1 MNKIFKLI
9 TSISFLF
16 FSINAALSEE
26 NFFNE
31 ALKMYQNE
39 KYEDARFMLERNIV
53 FNPKDAKSYLY
64 LAKIYNHEEDQ
75 NKEEYNLETT
85 LLIEPNNEEA
95 ILMLMKIALKKS
107 NYSKVNDLSQTFIK
121 VCKKLCDE
129 NNEIQK
135 SLKNIEPATM
145 SLDQNLNKILIIDF
159 GSQFTQLI
167 ARRIREL
174 GVFSEIVSHKKIKI
188 KHIDKSIKGII
199 LSGGPLNVYEINK
212 YSFDKKI
219 INLSIPILG
228 ICFGHQILSKL
239 NGGRVKQSKH
249 REFGLAN
256 IYKKNESLLIKNFF
270 NKQKSKKVW
279 MSHADQVSKLPKNF
293 KVIASSTN
301 SKFAIVENKLNKF
314 YGIQFHPEVT
324 HTENGKKL
332 ISNFIFLIC
341 KIKRNWSSKDQKI
354 QLIKEVKDQVGS
366 EKVICALSGGVDSSV
381 VAQLLNKAIGKKLY
395 CIFVNTGL
403 LRKNEEVQVVQ
414 TFKKRLKINL
424 IYVNAEK
431 EFLKKLHNV
440 SDPEKKRKI
449 IGNLFIKIFE
459 RYAKKIKNVKFLAQG
474 TLYPDL
480 IESRSV
486 TGSQTSKI
494 KSHHNVGG
502 LPKKMKLKLVEPLK
516 FLFKDEVR
524 KLGLE
529 LNLNKD
535 IISRHPFPGP
545 GLAIRMPGLITNE
558 KIKILK
564 EADYYFIQALRDH
577 GLYHK
582 IWQAYAALLPV
593 KTVGVMGDNRTYEYL
608 CLLRAITSEDGMTA
622 DFYEF
627 KKSFM
632 ETISNKIVNSIRGIN
647 RVVYDITS
655 KPPSTIE
662 LE

>member
-1 MNKIFKLI
+1 MI
-9 TSISFLF
+9 
-16 FSINAALSEE
+16 
-26 NFFNE
+26 
-31 ALKMYQNE
+31 
-39 KYEDARFMLERNIV
+39 
-53 FNPKDAKSYLY
+53 
-64 LAKIYNHEEDQ
+64 
-75 NKEEYNLETT
+75 
-85 LLIEPNNEEA
+85 
-95 ILMLMKIALKKS
+95 
-107 NYSKVNDLSQTFIK
+107 
-121 VCKKLCDE
+121 
-129 NNEIQK
+129 
-135 SLKNIEPATM
+135 
-145 SLDQNLNKILIIDF
+145 LDQNLDKVVIIDF

-174 GVFSEIVSHKKIKI
+174 GVFSEIVSHKKIRTN
-188 KHIDKSIKGII
+188 DLNQNVRGII
-199 LSGGPLNVYEINK
+199 LSGGPLNVYQINK

-219 INLSIPILG
+219 LELNIPILG

-239 NGGRVKQSKH
+239 NGGRVRQSKH

-256 IYKKNESLLIKNFF
+256 IFKKRDSLITKNFYGVKKT
-270 NKQKSKKVW
+270 KQVW

-293 KVIASSTN
+293 QVIASSTN
-301 SKFAIVENKLNKF
+301 SNYAIVENKLKKY
-314 YGIQFHPEVT
+314 YGVQFHPEVT

-332 ISNFIFLIC
+332 ISNFVFLIC
-341 KIKRNWSSKDQKI
+341 KIKKNWSSKDQKI
-354 QLIKEVKDQVGS
+354 KLINEVRDQVGS
-366 EKVICALSGGVDSSV
+366 NKVICALSGGVDSSV

-403 LRKNEEVQVVQ
+403 LRKDEETQVVR
-414 TFKKRLKINL
+414 TFKKRLKMNL

-431 EFLKKLHNV
+431 EFLGKLKNV

-459 RYAKKIKNVKFLAQG
+459 RYAKKIKDVKFLAQG

-480 IESRSV
+480 IESKSV

-502 LPKKMKLKLVEPLK
+502 LPKKMNLKLVEPLK

-529 LNLNKD
+529 LKLSKE

-545 GLAIRMPGLITNE
+545 GLAIRMPGIITNE

-564 EADYYFIQALRDH
+564 EADYFFIQALKDH

-622 DFYEF
+622 DFFEF
-627 KKSFM
+627 RKSFM
-632 ETISNKIVNSIRGIN
+632 QTISNKIVNSIRGIN
-647 RVVYDITS
+647 RVVYDVTS

>member
-1 MNKIFKLI
+1 
-9 TSISFLF
+9 
-16 FSINAALSEE
+16 
-26 NFFNE
+26 
-31 ALKMYQNE
+31 
-39 KYEDARFMLERNIV
+39 
-53 FNPKDAKSYLY
+53 
-64 LAKIYNHEEDQ
+64 
-75 NKEEYNLETT
+75 
-85 LLIEPNNEEA
+85 
-95 ILMLMKIALKKS
+95 
-107 NYSKVNDLSQTFIK
+107 
-121 VCKKLCDE
+121 
-129 NNEIQK
+129 
-135 SLKNIEPATM
+135 M
-145 SLDQNLNKILIIDF
+145 SLDLRLDKILIIDF

-167 ARRIREL
+167 ARRIREI
-174 GVFSEIVSHKKIKI
+174 GIYSEIVSHKKIKNKDI
-188 KHIDKSIKGII
+188 INSVKGII
-199 LSGGPLNVYEINK
+199 LSGGPLNVYELNK

-219 INLSIPILG
+219 IENKIPVLG

-239 NGGRVKQSKH
+239 NGGKVKQSKH

-256 IYKKNESLLIKNFF
+256 IYKKKDSLLTKNFF
-270 NKQKSKKVW
+270 TRKKMIKVW

-293 KVIASSTN
+293 SVIASSQN
-301 SKFAIVENKLNKF
+301 SKFAMVENKLKKF
-314 YGIQFHPEVT
+314 YGVQFHPEVT

-332 ISNFIFLIC
+332 IRNFIFEIC
-341 KIKRNWSSKDQKI
+341 KIKKNWTSKDQKI
-354 QLIKEVKDQVGS
+354 KLIKEVRNQVSGN
-366 EKVICALSGGVDSSV
+366 KVICALSGGVDSSV
-381 VAQLLNKAIGKKLY
+381 VAQLLNKAIGKNLY

-403 LRKNEEVQVVQ
+403 LRKNEEKQVVS
-414 TFKKRLKINL
+414 TFKKKLKMNL

-431 EFLKKLHNV
+431 EFIRKLKNI

-480 IESRSV
+480 IESKSV

-529 LNLNKD
+529 LNLSKE

-545 GLAIRMPGLITNE
+545 GLAIRMPGIITKE
-558 KIKILK
+558 KINILK
-564 EADYYFIQALRDH
+564 EADHYFIQALRDH
-577 GLYHK
+577 KLYHK

-627 KKSFM
+627 KKSFIQ
-632 ETISNKIVNSIRGIN
+632 EISNKIVNSIRGIN

>member
-1 MNKIFKLI
+1 
-9 TSISFLF
+9 
-16 FSINAALSEE
+16 
-26 NFFNE
+26 
-31 ALKMYQNE
+31 
-39 KYEDARFMLERNIV
+39 
-53 FNPKDAKSYLY
+53 
-64 LAKIYNHEEDQ
+64 
-75 NKEEYNLETT
+75 
-85 LLIEPNNEEA
+85 
-95 ILMLMKIALKKS
+95 
-107 NYSKVNDLSQTFIK
+107 
-121 VCKKLCDE
+121 
-129 NNEIQK
+129 
-135 SLKNIEPATM
+135 M
-145 SLDQNLNKILIIDF
+145 SLDQSLNKILIIDF

-174 GVFSEIVSHKKIKI
+174 GVFSEIISHKKIKN
-188 KHIDKSIKGII
+188 KNIDNSIKGII

-219 INLSIPILG
+219 IKNGIPVLG

-256 IYKKNESLLIKNFF
+256 IYKKKDSLLIKKFF
-270 NKQKSKKVW
+270 NNKKFIKVW

-293 KVIASSTN
+293 KVIASSKN
-301 SKFAIVENKLNKF
+301 SKFAIVENKSKKF
-314 YGIQFHPEVT
+314 YGVQFHPEVT

-341 KIKRNWSSKDQKI
+341 GIKKNWSLKDQKMK
-354 QLIKEVKDQVGS
+354 LIKDVRDQVG
-366 EKVICALSGGVDSSV
+366 ENKVICALSGGVDSSV

-403 LRKNEEVQVVQ
+403 LRKNEEKQVVE

-431 EFLKKLHNV
+431 EFIKKLTNV

-459 RYAKKIKNVKFLAQG
+459 IYAKKIKNVKFLAQG

-480 IESRSV
+480 IESKSV

-502 LPKKMKLKLVEPLK
+502 LPKKMKLKLLEPLK

-529 LNLNKD
+529 LNLSKE

-545 GLAIRMPGLITNE
+545 GLAIRMPGIITKE
-558 KIKILK
+558 KISILK
-564 EADYYFIQALRDH
+564 EADHYFIQSLKEH
-577 GLYHK
+577 GLYNK

-627 KKSFM
+627 KKSFIQI
-632 ETISNKIVNSIRGIN
+632 ISNKIVNSIRGIN

>member
-1 MNKIFKLI
+1 
-9 TSISFLF
+9 
-16 FSINAALSEE
+16 
-26 NFFNE
+26 
-31 ALKMYQNE
+31 
-39 KYEDARFMLERNIV
+39 
-53 FNPKDAKSYLY
+53 
-64 LAKIYNHEEDQ
+64 
-75 NKEEYNLETT
+75 
-85 LLIEPNNEEA
+85 
-95 ILMLMKIALKKS
+95 
-107 NYSKVNDLSQTFIK
+107 
-121 VCKKLCDE
+121 
-129 NNEIQK
+129 
-135 SLKNIEPATM
+135 M
-145 SLDQNLNKILIIDF
+145 SLNQSLNKILIIDF

-167 ARRIREL
+167 ARRIREF
-174 GVFSEIVSHKKIKI
+174 GVFSEIISHKKIKNKNI
-188 KHIDKSIKGII
+188 NNTVKGII
-199 LSGGPLNVYEINK
+199 LSGGPLNVYELKK

-219 INLSIPILG
+219 IQRGIPILG
-228 ICFGHQILSKL
+228 ICFGHQILSKI
-239 NGGRVKQSKH
+239 NGGKVKQSKN

-256 IYKKNESLLIKNFF
+256 IFKKKDSLLTKKFF
-270 NKQKSKKVW
+270 KGKRSIKVW
-279 MSHADQVSKLPKNF
+279 MSHADEVSKLPKNF
-293 KVIASSTN
+293 TVIASSVN
-301 SKFAIVENKLNKF
+301 SKFAIVENKSKNF
-314 YGIQFHPEVT
+314 YGVQFHPEVT
-324 HTENGKKL
+324 HTENGRT
-332 ISNFIFLIC
+332 IIRNFIFLVC
-341 KIKRNWSSKDQKI
+341 KIKKNWSAKNQKI
-354 QLIKEVKDQVGS
+354 KLINEVKNQVGNN
-366 EKVICALSGGVDSSV
+366 KVICALSGGVDSSV

-403 LRKNEEVQVVQ
+403 LRKNEEKQVIS
-414 TFKKRLKINL
+414 TFKKKLKINL

-431 EFLKKLHNV
+431 EFLRKLKNI

-480 IESRSV
+480 IESKSV

-502 LPKKMKLKLVEPLK
+502 LPKKMKLNLVEPLK

-524 KLGLE
+524 NLGLE
-529 LNLNKD
+529 LHLSKE

-545 GLAIRMPGLITNE
+545 GLAIRMPGIITRE
-558 KIKILK
+558 KINILK
-564 EADYYFIQALRDH
+564 EADNYFIQALKDNN
-577 GLYHK
+577 LYHK

-627 KKSFM
+627 KKSFIQ
-632 ETISNKIVNSIRGIN
+632 EISNKIVNSIRGIN

>member
-1 MNKIFKLI
+1 
-9 TSISFLF
+9 
-16 FSINAALSEE
+16 
-26 NFFNE
+26 
-31 ALKMYQNE
+31 
-39 KYEDARFMLERNIV
+39 
-53 FNPKDAKSYLY
+53 
-64 LAKIYNHEEDQ
+64 
-75 NKEEYNLETT
+75 
-85 LLIEPNNEEA
+85 
-95 ILMLMKIALKKS
+95 
-107 NYSKVNDLSQTFIK
+107 
-121 VCKKLCDE
+121 
-129 NNEIQK
+129 
-135 SLKNIEPATM
+135 M
-145 SLDQNLNKILIIDF
+145 SLDLNLDKILIIDF

-167 ARRIREL
+167 VRRIREL
-174 GVFSEIVSHKKIKI
+174 GVFSELISHKKIKSSQI
-188 KHIDKSIKGII
+188 KSNVKGII
-199 LSGGPLNVYEINK
+199 LSGGPLNVYQLNNNLFDNK
-212 YSFDKKI
+212 ILK
-219 INLSIPILG
+219 LGIPILG
-228 ICFGHQILSKL
+228 ICFGHQILSKF
-239 NGGRVKQSKH
+239 NGGKVKQSKH

-256 IYKKNESLLIKNFF
+256 IHKRNNSLLIKNFF
-270 NKQKSKKVW
+270 NKKTKKVW
-279 MSHADQVSKLPKNF
+279 MSHADQVTKLPKNF
-293 KVIASSTN
+293 RVVASSEN
-301 SKFAIVENKLNKF
+301 SKFAIVESKIKNF
-314 YGIQFHPEVT
+314 FGVQFHPEVT
-324 HTENGKKL
+324 HTENGKK
-332 ISNFIFLIC
+332 IINNFIFFIC
-341 KIKRNWSSKDQKI
+341 KIKRNWSSKDQKKK
-354 QLIKEVKDQVGS
+354 LIKEVKQQVGTD
-366 EKVICALSGGVDSSV
+366 KVICALSGGVDSSV

-403 LRKNEEVQVVQ
+403 LRKHEETQVVK
-414 TFKKRLKINL
+414 TFKRKLKINL

-431 EFLKKLHNV
+431 EFLRKLKNV

-459 RYAKKIKNVKFLAQG
+459 RYSKKIRNVKFLAQG

-480 IESRSV
+480 IESKSV

-529 LNLNKD
+529 LNLSKE

-545 GLAIRMPGLITNE
+545 GLAIRMPGIITSE

-564 EADYYFIQALRDH
+564 EADYYFIKALKEY

-622 DFYEF
+622 DFFEF
-627 KKSFM
+627 KKSFSQM
-632 ETISNKIVNSIRGIN
+632 ISNKIVNSIRGIN

>member
-1 MNKIFKLI
+1 
-9 TSISFLF
+9 
-16 FSINAALSEE
+16 
-26 NFFNE
+26 
-31 ALKMYQNE
+31 
-39 KYEDARFMLERNIV
+39 
-53 FNPKDAKSYLY
+53 
-64 LAKIYNHEEDQ
+64 
-75 NKEEYNLETT
+75 
-85 LLIEPNNEEA
+85 
-95 ILMLMKIALKKS
+95 
-107 NYSKVNDLSQTFIK
+107 
-121 VCKKLCDE
+121 
-129 NNEIQK
+129 
-135 SLKNIEPATM
+135 M
-145 SLDQNLNKILIIDF
+145 SLDKNLNKILIIDF

-174 GVFSEIVSHKKIKI
+174 GVYSEIISHKKVKN
-188 KHIDKSIKGII
+188 KNIDNSIKGII
-199 LSGGPLNVYEINK
+199 LSGGPLNVYQINK
-212 YSFDKKI
+212 YSFDKRI
-219 INLSIPILG
+219 IENQIPVLG

-239 NGGRVKQSKH
+239 NGGRVKQSKY

-256 IYKKNESLLIKNFF
+256 IRKKRESILIKNFF
-270 NKQKSKKVW
+270 NKKNINKVW

-293 KVIASSTN
+293 NVIASSQN
-301 SKFAIVENKLNKF
+301 SKFAIIENKKKNF
-314 YGIQFHPEVT
+314 YGVQFHPEVT

-332 ISNFIFLIC
+332 INNFIFLIC

-354 QLIKEVKDQVGS
+354 KLIKDVQNLVGKN
-366 EKVICALSGGVDSSV
+366 KVICALSGGVDSSV
-381 VAQLLNKAIGKKLY
+381 VAQLLNKAIGKKLF

-403 LRKNEEVQVVQ
+403 LRKNEEIQVVK
-414 TFKKRLKINL
+414 TFKKKLKINL
-424 IYVNAEK
+424 IYVNAEN
-431 EFLKKLHNV
+431 EFLRKLNNV

-459 RYAKKIKNVKFLAQG
+459 RYAKRIKNVKFLAQG

-480 IESRSV
+480 IESKSV

-529 LNLNKD
+529 LKLSKE

-545 GLAIRMPGLITNE
+545 GLAIRMPGIITKE

-564 EADYYFIQALRDH
+564 EADNYFIQALREH
-577 GLYHK
+577 NLYNK

-622 DFYEF
+622 DFYDF
-627 KKSFM
+627 KKSFIQM
-632 ETISNKIVNSIRGIN
+632 ISNKIVNSIRGVN
-647 RVVYDITS
+647 RVVYDVTS

>member
-1 MNKIFKLI
+1 
-9 TSISFLF
+9 
-16 FSINAALSEE
+16 
-26 NFFNE
+26 
-31 ALKMYQNE
+31 
-39 KYEDARFMLERNIV
+39 
-53 FNPKDAKSYLY
+53 
-64 LAKIYNHEEDQ
+64 
-75 NKEEYNLETT
+75 
-85 LLIEPNNEEA
+85 
-95 ILMLMKIALKKS
+95 
-107 NYSKVNDLSQTFIK
+107 
-121 VCKKLCDE
+121 
-129 NNEIQK
+129 
-135 SLKNIEPATM
+135 M

-174 GVFSEIVSHKKIKI
+174 GVFSEIVSHKKINI

-270 NKQKSKKVW
+270 NKQKTKKVW

-301 SKFAIVENKLNKF
+301 SKFAIVENRLNKF